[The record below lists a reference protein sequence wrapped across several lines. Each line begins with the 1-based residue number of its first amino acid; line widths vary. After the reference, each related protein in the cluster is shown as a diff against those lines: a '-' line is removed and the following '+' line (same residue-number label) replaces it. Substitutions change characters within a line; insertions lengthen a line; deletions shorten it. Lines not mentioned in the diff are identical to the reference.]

1 MAMLKTRG
9 NSHNVIYTYKDE
21 QGKIKQQW
29 ETYATETE
37 AIQRKAFIEY
47 LKKFQP
53 ETLAEQ
59 AFQYRHRKDRQTPSI
74 PIPSEPHE
82 NNLHKTYGEFIRK

>member
-29 ETYATETE
+29 EPM
-37 AIQRKAFIEY
+37 Q
-47 LKKFQP
+47 LKRRR
-53 ETLAEQ
+53 
-59 AFQYRHRKDRQTPSI
+59 Y
-74 PIPSEPHE
+74 SEK
-82 NNLHKTYGEFIRK
+82 LSLST